1 MRGHPDEPTLV
12 RWLESEKPARVGR
25 HLRECDQCLDRLDEL
40 SGLDGGLRSG
50 LDSMSAPPTD
60 LGDRTTGGVH
70 ERLAAEEAAAAF
82 VELFALPWRTMSVL
96 VDPAAPARREASAL
110 AVDVDVPAS
119 DDSDDDGERTDG

>member
-1 MRGHPDEPTLV
+1 MRGHPDEQTLL

-40 SGLDGGLRSG
+40 SGLDGGVRSG
-50 LDSMSAPPTD
+50 LDSVSAPPAD
-60 LGDRTTGGVH
+60 LGDRTSGGVH

-96 VDPAAPARREASAL
+96 VDPAAPPRRAATTA
-110 AVDVDVPAS
+110 AVDGDGPAS
-119 DDSDDDGERTDG
+119 DDAHDDGERT